1 MKRLK
6 PFLATCWSEFLLK
19 QSSAWPTDDNGP
31 LRGGLGLQFGFPG
44 DVRELQDRDK
54 MGMWKQYFEGNSS
67 SLQRIPICVCVYLS
81 TYTLY
86 S

>member
-1 MKRLK
+1 LKKNLKDQVDLMKRLK

-54 MGMWKQYFEGNSS
+54 MGMWKQYFEG
-67 SLQRIPICVCVYLS
+67 L
-81 TYTLY
+81 
-86 S
+86 